1 MVAINRLSKAKA
13 ISDAEIATSAVERA
27 TFRRKLTSTAPDFF
41 DRDAASEEK
50 DTPLA
55 GYEYEDM
62 HDRVC
67 EVGEV

>member
-1 MVAINRLSKAKA
+1 MA
-13 ISDAEIATSAVERA
+13 ISDAEIATMAVERA
-27 TFRRKLTSTAPDFF
+27 TFRRKLTSTSSGFF
-41 DRDAASEEK
+41 DRYAVPDDD
-50 DTPLA
+50 DTPPA